1 MYSNSLSQKAGDLI
15 ERDFA
20 TLYEDA
26 NVVDATR
33 LMNDKNTSSIIVR
46 LKDSGEPVGIVT
58 ERDILYRVVAEN
70 KDPSKVTL
78 KEIMSSPI
86 YKIGKE
92 VLVKDAVSI
101 MRSKGIRRLVV
112 VSNKNKSVESADLPS
127 VANEKGETG
136 NILGVLTL
144 MSIIGES
151 SNQSISLADIDIP
164 DSIIASKNIIIVCP
178 YCESKFDNK
187 ADLSKHIDRIH
198 IGAGLLEGD
207 MRQW

>member
-33 LMNDKNTSSIIVR
+33 LMNNKNTSSIIVR
-46 LKDSGEPVGIVT
+46 LKDSEEPIGIVT
-58 ERDILYRVVAEN
+58 ERDILYRVVAES
-70 KDPSKVTL
+70 KDPSKITL

-86 YKIGKE
+86 HTVDKD

-101 MRSKGIRRLVV
+101 MRNKGIRRLVV
-112 VSNKNKSVESADLPS
+112 VTNKNKSTESDLSSP
-127 VANEKGETG
+127 AKDKGKIS
-136 NILGVLTL
+136 ILGVLTL

-164 DSIIASKNIIIVCP
+164 DSIISSKNIAIACP
-178 YCESKFDNK
+178 YCGSKFDNK
-187 ADLSKHIDRIH
+187 TDLSKHIDRIH

-207 MRQW
+207 TRQWQ